1 MATGAK
7 EGEGALKSLCLK
19 ERWGEEIK
27 KYTPPLTYLM
37 DNPLKNI
44 NILSDQGLIL
54 ENYVCKQ

>member
-1 MATGAK
+1 M
-7 EGEGALKSLCLK
+7 EGGQKIFVSEGAVG
-19 ERWGEEIK
+19 WGNK

-37 DNPLKNI
+37 DNPLINI